1 MSKRKSAPRRSDCPV
16 NASLEVF
23 GDRWTLLVVRDLMFG
38 GRCSYRDFLKADE
51 KIATNILAERLH
63 RLEANGIVEKRRDPE
78 DGRKINYRLTEKGI
92 DLAPVLVE
100 MIVWAAHHEDADAP
114 PAAIHEMTA
123 NRDAFITGLRERWR
137 NGR

>member
-1 MSKRKSAPRRSDCPV
+1 MPNLKLPPRRSDCPL
-16 NASLEVF
+16 NASLEIF

-63 RLEANGIVEKRRDPE
+63 RLEASGIVEKHRDVE

-100 MIVWAAHHEDADAP
+100 MIVWAARHEDTAAP
-114 PAAIHEMTA
+114 PAVIHDMTV
-123 NRDAFITGLRERWR
+123 NRDTFIAGLRDRWKS
-137 NGR
+137 GR

>member
-1 MSKRKSAPRRSDCPV
+1 MQRRKSPPRRSDCPL

-51 KIATNILAERLH
+51 KIATNILAERLN
-63 RLEANGIVEKRRDPE
+63 RLEANGIVEKHRDAE
-78 DGRKINYRLTEKGI
+78 DGRKINYRLTAKGM

-100 MIVWAAHHEDADAP
+100 MIVWGARYEETDAP
-114 PAAIHEMTA
+114 PAAVHEMTV
-123 NRDAFITGLRERWR
+123 NRDSFIAGLRDRWQNLR
-137 NGR
+137 